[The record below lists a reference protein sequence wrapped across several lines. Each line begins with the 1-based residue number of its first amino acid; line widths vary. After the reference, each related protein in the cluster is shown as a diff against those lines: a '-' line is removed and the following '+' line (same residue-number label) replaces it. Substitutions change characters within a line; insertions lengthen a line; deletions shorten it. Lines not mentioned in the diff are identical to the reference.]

1 MLAEPKSKQKW
12 SSDPRNTAWT
22 NGKELFICQKSPPGF
37 FIIIWN
43 CLGQLI
49 DCRSYLSHWEVWNGS
64 TFNRSILLVTILL
77 PKLAVYRL
85 PFTVSHDWSMEE
97 YNSVLMIVLDGA
109 FAWSFM
115 ITPSLCNML
124 DITYL
129 KRSIAR
135 LTAEYREFPR
145 IQPFLEN
152 GYIIWKVCKMRQWYI
167 LRRREIIRMLIV

>member
-1 MLAEPKSKQKW
+1 MGQVINMAMLAEPKSKQKW

-37 FIIIWN
+37 FYY
-43 CLGQLI
+43 
-49 DCRSYLSHWEVWNGS
+49 YLKL
-64 TFNRSILLVTILL
+64 FRSIDRLPFISEPLGSLKMDPLLTGRFFWL
-77 PKLAVYRL
+77 PSFYQSL

-135 LTAEYREFPR
+135 LTAEYREFLR
-145 IQPFLEN
+145 IQLFLQN
-152 GYIIWKVCKMRQWYI
+152 GYIIWKVCNMRQ
-167 LRRREIIRMLIV
+167 

>member
-1 MLAEPKSKQKW
+1 MSKV
-12 SSDPRNTAWT
+12 SPR
-22 NGKELFICQKSPPGF
+22 LFYY
-37 FIIIWN
+37 
-43 CLGQLI
+43 
-49 DCRSYLSHWEVWNGS
+49 YLKL
-64 TFNRSILLVTILL
+64 FRSIDRLPFLSEPFGSLKMDPLLTGRFFWL
-77 PKLAVYRL
+77 PSFCQSL

-115 ITPSLCNML
+115 ITPNLCNML

-145 IQPFLEN
+145 IQPFLQN
-152 GYIIWKVCKMRQWYI
+152 GYIICKVCNMRQWYI

>member
-1 MLAEPKSKQKW
+1 MSKVSPW
-12 SSDPRNTAWT
+12 
-22 NGKELFICQKSPPGF
+22 LFYY
-37 FIIIWN
+37 
-43 CLGQLI
+43 
-49 DCRSYLSHWEVWNGS
+49 YLKL
-64 TFNRSILLVTILL
+64 FRSIDRLPFISEPLGSLKMDPLLTGRFFWL
-77 PKLAVYRL
+77 PSFYQSL

-135 LTAEYREFPR
+135 LTAEYKEFPR

-152 GYIIWKVCKMRQWYI
+152 GYIIWKVCKMRQ
-167 LRRREIIRMLIV
+167 